1 VKIRNS
7 DNVIAAPPEQALGL
21 RRRSRI
27 VDGSE
32 VSRLCEELSALI
44 ELLEEGVNSNA
55 LSRALWVI
63 SAPQS
68 TECGD
73 YIGKKLVALADGFE
87 QWFRIDKWNR
97 QDDGGP
103 LVQHCLEDDLIC
115 IRAAIWCKSNDQ
127 KTLRR
132 PMADCSRRPASRSIH

>member
-1 VKIRNS
+1 MG
-7 DNVIAAPPEQALGL
+7 D
-21 RRRSRI
+21 
-27 VDGSE
+27 SE
-32 VSRLCEELSALI
+32 VNRVCEELSTLI
-44 ELLEEGVNSNA
+44 ELKGGVNPNA
-55 LSRALWVI
+55 LSRARWAIAAL
-63 SAPQS
+63 QS
-68 TECGD
+68 TEPGD
-73 YIGKKLVALADGFE
+73 YIDKKLIALADAFE

-132 PMADCSRRPASRSIH
+132 PMADHIEWPAPRSIQ